1 MLGTI
6 GYCVCGMLFAT
17 GVTIAINPFLP
28 PDPKPDQMA
37 QRANVQEAKRSE
49 RPWLDQIEFRPLAV
63 AVAYRAERFRQSAL

>member
-28 PDPKPDQMA
+28 PDPKPEPRQMA
-37 QRANVQEAKRSE
+37 QRTMPKQPE
-49 RPWLDQIEFRPLAV
+49 RVWLDQIEFRPLAV